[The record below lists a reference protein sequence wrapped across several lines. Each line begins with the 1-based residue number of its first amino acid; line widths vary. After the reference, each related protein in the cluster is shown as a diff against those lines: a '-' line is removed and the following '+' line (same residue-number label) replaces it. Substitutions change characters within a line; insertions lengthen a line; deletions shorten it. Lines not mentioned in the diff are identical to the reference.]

1 MDKICYQSYSWVVG
15 TTSFRNAKLNLKI
28 EQQLSILDNFH
39 KTISKKD
46 KWTWNKDLQEK
57 YYNFMKDAKFIN
69 GDAKRKD
76 KDARQKTS
84 SLESIGLITKDR
96 EITEVGYEL
105 LSIIENQNF
114 NKDNIFNIDNDS
126 YVYLKQLLK
135 KTLNVNRKLVRPFLV
150 VLKCL
155 KELDVLS
162 YDEFTYFIPLIT
174 DYDNYK
180 DIIDK
185 IKLYRENK
193 VKREDVI
200 YERLTSMSNYKEAL
214 EEFINNKVDEDL
226 ICLIA
231 FNRKSREGDIPY
243 YKLYEEIK
251 HIFLDN
257 LDNYEELLNAID
269 KVSKK
274 PGRLWKSLIFK
285 TINKK
290 DIREN
295 GKETISKTCP
305 FLICSNEKEL
315 KEVFFKY
322 LHVFKAM
329 ANLSEYFDLNR
340 RYFNITDI
348 MLFED
353 GNIKLDMFPKY
364 YFKEII
370 DVLFEEAFT
379 ACDNLTSST
388 SLYEISE
395 AFNFDVAKVYS
406 LLSKKLG
413 IQIETPEEASKI
425 INDERHKRFNLLIDE
440 KFSDSILIELLGHFK
455 TRNDKKIEELVTD
468 EAEIFTIFE
477 YILGIIW
484 YKISER
490 QGNILDFMKLSLEA
504 NLLPKSHAAGGG
516 ADIIYEYEKCSDYP
530 KHSLLLEATLSSRN
544 NQRRMEMEPV
554 SRHLGDYI
562 IHNDNEFDYS
572 LFVST
577 EIHTQVRTD
586 FTFRKIMPYTKGDK
600 TINGLK
606 IISISTDPLKKIIRN
621 KTKYKDLYTIFN
633 KYHETP
639 LEQNYD
645 DETYINM
652 INEATKEYEG

>member
-57 YYNFMKDAKFIN
+57 YYNFMKDAEFIN
-69 GDAKRKD
+69 GDAKRKA

-135 KTLNVNRKLVRPFLV
+135 TTLNVNGKLVRPFLV

-193 VKREDVI
+193 VKGEDVI
-200 YERLTSMSNYKEAL
+200 YERLTSMANYKEAL

-226 ICLIA
+226 ICLIG
-231 FNRKSREGDIPY
+231 FNRKSRKSDIPY

-257 LDNYEELLNAID
+257 LDNYEDLLNAID

-274 PGRLWKSLIFK
+274 PGRLWKNLIFK

-290 DIREN
+290 DIRQN

-348 MLFED
+348 MLFEE

-388 SLYEISE
+388 SLHEISE
-395 AFNFDVAKVYS
+395 VFNFDIAKVYS

-440 KFSDSILIELLGHFK
+440 KFSDSILIELLGYFK

-504 NLLPKSHAAGGG
+504 NLLPKSHAAGGV

-530 KHSLLLEATLSSRN
+530 KHSLLLEATLSSS

-554 SRHLGDYI
+554 SRHLGNYR
-562 IHNDNEFDYS
+562 IHHDTEFDYS

-577 EIHTQVRTD
+577 EIDKQVRTD
-586 FTFRKIMPYTKGDK
+586 FTFRKIIPYTKGDK

>member
-135 KTLNVNRKLVRPFLV
+135 TTLNVNRKLVRPFLV

-257 LDNYEELLNAID
+257 LDNYE
-269 KVSKK
+269 
-274 PGRLWKSLIFK
+274 
-285 TINKK
+285 
-290 DIREN
+290 
-295 GKETISKTCP
+295 
-305 FLICSNEKEL
+305 
-315 KEVFFKY
+315 
-322 LHVFKAM
+322 
-329 ANLSEYFDLNR
+329 
-340 RYFNITDI
+340 
-348 MLFED
+348 
-353 GNIKLDMFPKY
+353 
-364 YFKEII
+364 
-370 DVLFEEAFT
+370 
-379 ACDNLTSST
+379 
-388 SLYEISE
+388 
-395 AFNFDVAKVYS
+395 
-406 LLSKKLG
+406 
-413 IQIETPEEASKI
+413 
-425 INDERHKRFNLLIDE
+425 
-440 KFSDSILIELLGHFK
+440 
-455 TRNDKKIEELVTD
+455 
-468 EAEIFTIFE
+468 
-477 YILGIIW
+477 
-484 YKISER
+484 
-490 QGNILDFMKLSLEA
+490 
-504 NLLPKSHAAGGG
+504 
-516 ADIIYEYEKCSDYP
+516 
-530 KHSLLLEATLSSRN
+530 
-544 NQRRMEMEPV
+544 
-554 SRHLGDYI
+554 
-562 IHNDNEFDYS
+562 
-572 LFVST
+572 
-577 EIHTQVRTD
+577 
-586 FTFRKIMPYTKGDK
+586 
-600 TINGLK
+600 
-606 IISISTDPLKKIIRN
+606 
-621 KTKYKDLYTIFN
+621 
-633 KYHETP
+633 
-639 LEQNYD
+639 
-645 DETYINM
+645 
-652 INEATKEYEG
+652 